1 MAHFGRGS
9 VPIGIDDVYCNGTE
23 STLTE
28 CRHIT
33 SHNCGHHEDAGV
45 TCSQGTFE
53 HETFRCTKFCKLL

>member
-9 VPIGIDDVYCNGTE
+9 VPIGMDDVYCTGTE
-23 STLTE
+23 TTLTE

-45 TCSQGTFE
+45 TCSRGTFE
-53 HETFRCTKFCKLL
+53 HENF